1 MSAPLFSVLIATYN
15 YGHLIGRAIESV
27 LQQTC
32 QDFELIV
39 IDDGSTDD
47 TAARVAQYGEKV
59 RYRYK
64 ENGGQSTACNLGADL
79 ATGRFILVLDADDCL
94 TPDALAS
101 FKYAVQAQ
109 GADAEAA
116 VYYGGYVSVSE
127 TGQEK
132 VRPAKAAPTDPGAR
146 LRSYLER
153 RLTGLQHGST
163 IVPRTAFGR
172 FRYPEGLRNQIDNVF
187 FGRLLAWY
195 RAIHVDAIICRVHA
209 HPQRERRQIDRIL
222 AAGTAPVDAL
232 FDPQMIPPQLQHL
245 RTYYLARR
253 LRSMARLLYVAQR
266 YDEAR
271 RYYCDA
277 FRASP
282 VLLLELGTLKRALVC
297 SIRGRRRPH

>member
-15 YGHLIGRAIESV
+15 YGHLLGRAIESV

-39 IDDGSTDD
+39 VDDGSTDD
-47 TAARVAQYGEKV
+47 TAARVAGYGAKV
-59 RYRYK
+59 RYQYK

-79 ATGRFILVLDADDCL
+79 AAGRFILVLDADDCL
-94 TPDALAS
+94 APDALES
-101 FKYAVQAQ
+101 FRQAVQAR

-127 TGQEK
+127 TGQERI
-132 VRPAKAAPTDPGAR
+132 RPAKAAPADPQAR
-146 LRSYLER
+146 LKSYLER

-163 IVPRTAFGR
+163 IVPRAAFAR

-187 FGRLLAWY
+187 FGQLLTRY
-195 RAIHVDAIICRVHA
+195 PAIHVDAIVSRIYA
-209 HPQRERRQIDRIL
+209 HPQRERRQIERIL
-222 AAGTAPVDAL
+222 ATGTAPVDAL
-232 FDPQMIPPQLQHL
+232 FDPKVVPAPLQHL
-245 RTYYLARR
+245 RRYYLARR
-253 LRSMARLLYVAQR
+253 LRSMARLLYAAHR

-282 VLLLELGTLKRALVC
+282 AILLELGTLKRALVC
-297 SIRGRRRPH
+297 CIRGRRGAD